1 MLKPIGN
8 RIVVELKN
16 KTEQSIG
23 GIIIPNDSDESSQN
37 AVVLSVSDEINEI
50 KKDEE
55 VLINKNSGMKFN
67 DGGKSVLIVDL
78 RDVLA
83 IIK

>member
-8 RIVVELKN
+8 RIVVEVKN
-16 KTEQSIG
+16 KAEQSIG
-23 GIIIPNDSDESSQN
+23 GIIIPNDSDESIQN
-37 AVVLSVSDEINEI
+37 AIVLSVSDEINEI

-55 VLINKNSGMKFN
+55 ILVTKNSGMKFN
-67 DGGKSVLIVDL
+67 DDGKNVLIVDL
-78 RDVLA
+78 KDVLA